1 MKRITVVFEHDGY
14 NQFRGWQD
22 QRQVLILGDIVTIIS
37 SGEINLQ
44 VGKAEMRMTSDGF
57 VRIRGDT
64 LYLDFENGIEMVGG
78 KEIAARAPKIKLN

>member
-14 NQFRGWQD
+14 NQFRGRQD

-44 VGKAEMRMTSDGF
+44 VGKAEM
-57 VRIRGDT
+57 
-64 LYLDFENGIEMVGG
+64 
-78 KEIAARAPKIKLN
+78 